1 MCIVYLADNLH
12 EMSTY
17 FLWKKK
23 KKNIYIYIYI
33 EMLSAALVIGALHVK
48 ISEHLIWVYTVCQA
62 CLSNYSK
69 AIFNLNIHTDMPVQ
83 KSVDPDKTASKQR
96 TVETCVFTTF

>member
-17 FLWKKK
+17 FLWIIKK
-23 KKNIYIYIYI
+23 IYIYF

-48 ISEHLIWVYTVCQA
+48 ISEHLIWVYIVCQA

-69 AIFNLNIHTDMPVQ
+69 PIFNLNIHTDMPVQ